1 MNAKIDAVQA
11 RDPGEWVSG
20 RSVSGLNP
28 VSARFG
34 QNPGPFQQ
42 AIRNEAP
49 GTAGFLEWGDE
60 FVSLLDS
67 PRLLPY
73 LAFTLDAS
81 TGEPPVHRHGTGIRL
96 DRMYGIEMSAGPT
109 AEGGFHQVSVSP
121 LLSGPC
127 REPACAGLPSSF
139 GLGSPLRAFGTGEE

>member
-60 FVSLLDS
+60 FVSLLI
-67 PRLLPY
+67 
-73 LAFTLDAS
+73 ATWAA
-81 TGEPPVHRHGTGIRL
+81 HGV
-96 DRMYGIEMSAGPT
+96 
-109 AEGGFHQVSVSP
+109 QVSYKVQVTS
-121 LLSGPC
+121 
-127 REPACAGLPSSF
+127 
-139 GLGSPLRAFGTGEE
+139 

>member
-1 MNAKIDAVQA
+1 MRRKTGRPA
-11 RDPGEWVSG
+11 RLRQGG
-20 RSVSGLNP
+20 R
-28 VSARFG
+28 ARRECPCHG
-34 QNPGPFQQ
+34 HGAHGRAERP
-42 AIRNEAP
+42 IRNEAP

-81 TGEPPVHRHGTGIRL
+81 SGEPPVHRHGTGIRL

-109 AEGGFHQVSVSP
+109 AEGGFHQVSS
-121 LLSGPC
+121 LLS
-127 REPACAGLPSSF
+127 
-139 GLGSPLRAFGTGEE
+139 